1 MTLFLTCHL
10 NRVSLTHAITLW
22 GGGKKVLPFAVT
34 TRIGANN
41 LYFVTEINE
50 IIGSD
55 KDKK

>member
-1 MTLFLTCHL
+1 MWIDAY
-10 NRVSLTHAITLW
+10 NKITN
-22 GGGKKVLPFAVT
+22 KVAGT
-34 TRIGANN
+34 IKARIDANN